1 MQKMININKGFTL
14 IEILI
19 VITIIGVLASVVVP
33 RLMDR
38 PDQARQ
44 TKVKQDIRVIES
56 ALDLYRLDNFVY
68 PTSQQGLEALM
79 TKPSSPPIPTNWG
92 GPYLKRLPADP
103 WGNEYIYA
111 NPGQHSTVDIF
122 SYGSDQLQGGENS
135 ATDIGNW
142 TLGR

>member
-79 TKPSSPPIPTNWG
+79 TTPASPPIPTN
-92 GPYLKRLPADP
+92 
-103 WGNEYIYA
+103 
-111 NPGQHSTVDIF
+111 
-122 SYGSDQLQGGENS
+122 
-135 ATDIGNW
+135 
-142 TLGR
+142 

>member
-103 WGNEYIYA
+103 WGHEYIYA

>member
-1 MQKMININKGFTL
+1 MQKMINVNKGFTL

-79 TKPSSPPIPTNWG
+79 TKPASPPIPTNWG
-92 GPYLKRLPADP
+92 GP
-103 WGNEYIYA
+103 
-111 NPGQHSTVDIF
+111 
-122 SYGSDQLQGGENS
+122 
-135 ATDIGNW
+135 
-142 TLGR
+142 